1 MPAALITGANR
12 GIGYQHARQYAEQ
25 GWHVYACA
33 RNPEDSAGLNALVQ
47 QHQATVQL
55 CKLDVTDHGAI
66 DKLADELRGQAIDVL
81 LNNAGIFGPLGAPA
95 GMAYQSLANMDYDIW
110 RNILEVNLLA
120 PFKVA
125 TAFHDHIAASSMRLL
140 VMMSSALASISDNQ
154 GHSYA
159 YRSSKAGLNMLTKG
173 MAAEWQDVIV
183 IAMAPGWCK
192 TDLGGADA
200 LLDPADSVRDQQQTF
215 ESLTAADS
223 GRFIDMHGRSV
234 PW

>member
-1 MPAALITGANR
+1 VPAVLITGANR

-25 GWHVYACA
+25 GWQVYACA
-33 RNPEDSAGLNALVQ
+33 RDPAASISLQMLSQ
-47 QHQATVQL
+47 QHPATVRL
-55 CKLDVTDHGAI
+55 CKLEVTDHAAV
-66 DKLADELRGQAIDVL
+66 DNLASELRGQAIDVL
-81 LNNAGIFGPLGAPA
+81 LNNAGTFGPLGAPA
-95 GMAYQSLANMDYDIW
+95 GMTYQSLAQMDYAIW
-110 RNILEVNLLA
+110 RDILEVNLLA

-125 TAFHDHIAASSMRLL
+125 TAFHEHIAASRMRLL
-140 VMMSSALASISDNQ
+140 VMMSSGLASIQDSE

-159 YRSSKAGLNMLTKG
+159 YRSSKAGLNMVTKG
-173 MAAEWQDVIV
+173 MAAEWPDIIV

-215 ESLTAADS
+215 KSLTATDS
-223 GRFIDMHGRSV
+223 GRFIDMHGQTV